1 MHPVFKDIIII
12 IIAVGTILFWL
23 EPDEEE
29 YEEDPDT
36 VTIEYRCS
44 LIEEY
49 NNVPQAVKE
58 ECLNRNRFNNSTENK
73 DTI

>member
-1 MHPVFKDIIII
+1 MHPVFKDIIIV
-12 IIAVGTILFWL
+12 IIAVGAILFWL
-23 EPDEEE
+23 EPDEE

-36 VTIEYRCS
+36 VTLEYRCS
-44 LIEEY
+44 VIEEY

-58 ECLNRNRFNNSTENK
+58 ECLNRNRSNNSTENK

>member
-1 MHPVFKDIIII
+1 MHPVFKDIIIV

-44 LIEEY
+44 VIEEY

-58 ECLNRNRFNNSTENK
+58 ECLNRNRSNNSTENK

>member
-1 MHPVFKDIIII
+1 MHPVFKDIIIV